1 MHAFLPLRHL
11 KLTLRP
17 AQRERTV
24 TAIAAPPPPVVVDD
38 PRGPVLYDLLEI

>member
-1 MHAFLPLRHL
+1 MHALLPLRHL

-24 TAIAAPPPPVVVDD
+24 TAIAPPAPPVVVED
-38 PRGPVLYDLLEI
+38 PRGPVLYDLLEV